1 MSDAFIPLLYQFYF
15 SVTPDITEFCLG
27 EFITEIRFA
36 TQHVN
41 LTSEEFIKFEG
52 NIFSTVIKLFYAFL
66 WQVFYLNTYLHVI
79 YGIYFDTFA
88 ILRKKL

>member
-1 MSDAFIPLLYQFYF
+1 MFHLISTLF

-41 LTSEEFIKFEG
+41 LTSEEFIKLEG

-66 WQVFYLNTYLHVI
+66 WQV
-79 YGIYFDTFA
+79 IYFYATLRMLYIESDTCT
-88 ILRKKL
+88 L